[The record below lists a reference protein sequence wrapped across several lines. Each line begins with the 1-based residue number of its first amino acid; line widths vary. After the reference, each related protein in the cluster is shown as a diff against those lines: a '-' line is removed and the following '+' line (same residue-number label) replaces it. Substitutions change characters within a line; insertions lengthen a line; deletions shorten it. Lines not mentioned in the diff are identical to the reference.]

1 MNQSTGLKLL
11 CVTVFLLAGMPQL
24 NVRVGPVPLYA
35 IDILLFVTFCY
46 ALGTQVADRRRNPFA
61 GYIMIILFFAIAGEV
76 ATILTYGKA
85 LQPIYLIVR
94 ELLAF
99 SLFFSASR
107 IVQTSEDIQT
117 VLKAGLLGLLITAV
131 LMITSS
137 MPPTRSIAV
146 AFFSFNMLVPAS
158 EELSRAFGVFGPP
171 GGMRGQSLVGM
182 SILSG
187 AFLNTFWPMVALLYR
202 WPGLGGWWKK
212 LALAGT
218 VLAPIGVVMG
228 YSRGALV
235 GLIFVVAG
243 LMLFGSGRNRRGV
256 IISVLLGLTIF
267 STVGWNSNLFFFD
280 RIENRVTAMIDDPY
294 KDPRETE
301 RLYSYT
307 EPFKHVIKHPRFFFV
322 GEGLSVRKIPES
334 FGGERAG
341 KNYHSLFASAY
352 YAYGMIAA
360 FIYVFFIFRI
370 FFFVWQQIRRFS
382 GTNSIPLLYSQA
394 LFAAMLGML
403 PWLLLGHAVVTLPRG
418 TELFCLLVGLIAALK
433 KFQVKVNVPAT
444 T

>member
-1 MNQSTGLKLL
+1 M
-11 CVTVFLLAGMPQL
+11 
-24 NVRVGPVPLYA
+24 
-35 IDILLFVTFCY
+35 DILLFVTFCY
-46 ALGTQVADRRRNPFA
+46 ALGTRVTYRRRNPLV
-61 GYIMIILFFAIAGEV
+61 GYMMVILFFAIAGEV
-76 ATILTYGKA
+76 ATVLTYGQA
-85 LQPIYLIVR
+85 LEPVYLIAR

-107 IVQTSEDIQT
+107 IVQTSEDIQA
-117 VLKAGLLGLLITAV
+117 VFKAGLLGLLITAV

-137 MPPTRSIAV
+137 MPPTRGIAV
-146 AFFSFNMLVPAS
+146 EFFSFNMLVPAS
-158 EELSRAFGVFGPP
+158 AELSRAFGVFGPP

-235 GLIFVVAG
+235 GLVFVVAG

-256 IISVLLGLTIF
+256 IISVLLGLTVF
-267 STVGWNSNLFFFD
+267 SAVGWNSNLFFFD
-280 RIENRVTAMIDDPY
+280 RIENRVSEMIADPY
-294 KDPRETE
+294 HDERETG
-301 RLYSYT
+301 RIYAYT
-307 EPFKHVIKHPRFFFV
+307 EPFSHVMEHPRFFFV
-322 GEGLSVRKIPES
+322 GEGVSVRKIPNAG
-334 FGGERAG
+334 GGERAG
-341 KNYHSLFASAY
+341 KAYHALFGAAY
-352 YAYGMIAA
+352 YAYGMVAA
-360 FIYVFFIFRI
+360 FIYMFFIFRI
-370 FFFVWQQIRRFS
+370 FFFVWQQMRRFS

-418 TELFCLLVGLIAALK
+418 TELFCLLVGLIAALRN
-433 KFQVKVNVPAT
+433 FQVKVNVPAT